1 MPDFSI
7 FTEYGLAGV
16 CIALIVLLAFVILK
30 VFNLMG
36 NHLESN
42 IKTMQKID
50 DNVDQNTKATEANT
64 EVLREM
70 KNLLVVSFRN
80 NKRSKD

>member
-30 VFNLMG
+30 IFNLLG
-36 NHLESN
+36 NHITTN
-42 IKTMQKID
+42 TKIMQKVD
-50 DNVDQNTKATEANT
+50 DNVDKNTEATQANT

-70 KNLLVVSFRN
+70 KNLLIVFFN
-80 NKRSKD
+80 KNKRS